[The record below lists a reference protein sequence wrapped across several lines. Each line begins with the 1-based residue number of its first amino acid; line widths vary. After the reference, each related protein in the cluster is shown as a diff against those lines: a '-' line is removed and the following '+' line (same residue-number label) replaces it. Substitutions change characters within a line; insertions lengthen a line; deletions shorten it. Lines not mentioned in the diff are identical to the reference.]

1 MPALRTRKIA
11 FFPFCSHRFSREI
24 EVSYLGPIP
33 ILVFI
38 LAVPCL
44 VCVVTWL
51 LTKSWILNNVLAFS
65 LIIFFL
71 TSVRLS
77 SLKVYYKFTEVP
89 I

>member
-1 MPALRTRKIA
+1 M
-11 FFPFCSHRFSREI
+11 
-24 EVSYLGPIP
+24 SYLGPIP

-77 SLKVYYKFTEVP
+77 SLKVYKFTEVHHIKP
-89 I
+89 LLRKYSRALTFEILC